1 MEILVGKNAG
11 FCYGVKRA
19 VDGANE
25 ELKQK
30 KENIYC
36 LGEIVHNKNVV
47 QKLQEKG
54 MKFIDDIS
62 NAKGTTL
69 IRAHGVEKNIYK
81 KAKELNIELK
91 DYTCPKVLKIHE
103 IAKKHAKDGYFIIL
117 TGSKQHPENVG
128 TISFCGSNFFVVE
141 DEEMIASAINEFN
154 KTGIKKLLIIS
165 QTTFSI
171 EKFKIITNKIKE
183 IIPKNT
189 ELVVKNTICAATK
202 IRQQE
207 VEELAK
213 QVDMMIIV
221 GGKNSSNT
229 KKLYDIAR
237 KYCEQSICIEN
248 ENEIDVSKI
257 QKNSYIGIMA
267 GASTP
272 QESINE
278 VVNLI
283 KKI

>member
-25 ELKQK
+25 ELK
-30 KENIYC
+30 KEKEPIYC

-47 QKLQEKG
+47 EKLQKQG
-54 MKFIDDIS
+54 MNFIDDIS
-62 NAKGTTL
+62 EGNGTTL

-81 KAKELNIELK
+81 KAKELKIQLR

-103 IAKKHAKDGYFIIL
+103 IAEQYAKKGFYIFL
-117 TGSKQHPENVG
+117 TGSKKHPENIG
-128 TISFCGSNFFVVE
+128 TISFCGNNIFVIE
-141 DEEMIASAINEFN
+141 DENMIDEAVCEFN
-154 KTGIKKLLIIS
+154 KSGIKKLLIIS
-165 QTTFSI
+165 QTTFSL
-171 EKFKIITNKIKE
+171 EKFKYITNKIKQNLPNN
-183 IIPKNT
+183 I
-189 ELVVKNTICAATK
+189 ELVIKNTICAATK

-207 VEELAK
+207 VQELAK

-229 KKLYDIAR
+229 KKLYDIAK
-237 KYCEQSICIEN
+237 KYCKKTICIEN
-248 ENEIDVSKI
+248 EKEIEIHKI
-257 QKNSYIGIMA
+257 CKNDSIGIMA

-272 QESINE
+272 QESIDK
-278 VVNLI
+278 VIKVL